1 MDGLGEM
8 GMRRL
13 ITILFILSAMII
25 LVHGKSSVQIGGDDG
40 MSLLKDLANNSTI
53 KVEVNKTSINLTRDV
68 VTVQL
73 SGNDG
78 TGLLKNLT
86 NSSLNG
92 ANNTTGNL
100 STWGSKP
107 RTPPVPP
114 AYDERAAQTYAVL
127 RQNHLGAL

>member
-1 MDGLGEM
+1 
-8 GMRRL
+8 MRRL
-13 ITILFILSAMII
+13 IPILFILSAIII
-25 LVHGKSSVQIGGDDG
+25 LVHGKSSFQLGGDDG
-40 MSLLKDLANNSTI
+40 ISLLKDLANNSTI
-53 KVEVNKTSINLTRDV
+53 SVEVNKTMINLTHSV

-73 SGNDG
+73 SGNEA

-86 NSSLNG
+86 NGSLNG

-107 RTPPVPP
+107 RTPPAPP